1 VKPNL
6 GIADWDRYTA
16 FMLRLL
22 GTVCLGF
29 CAVIGSAAS
38 SHSPDVVV
46 EMVGDALLVE
56 DRSRGFSGQLTAT
69 DRGLRLEAEPAS
81 SETAR

>member
-1 VKPNL
+1 
-6 GIADWDRYTA
+6 
-16 FMLRLL
+16 
-22 GTVCLGF
+22 
-29 CAVIGSAAS
+29 
-38 SHSPDVVV
+38 VV